1 MSTTKTYNQ
10 KNYPGAAIDVAD
22 LEKVNSR
29 LEKQYTRRLNNNP
42 RNDQ

>member
-1 MSTTKTYNQ
+1 MKTSKIYNEQ
-10 KNYPGAAIDVAD
+10 NYPGAGIDVAD
-22 LEKVNSR
+22 HEKVNAR